1 MPDEPVL
8 RERARERLR
17 AGKLPVRA
25 PDRTFGGAGNGEPC
39 AVCGQLITRDQLELE
54 IDVNRSG
61 ATSGTDTYHFHT
73 RCFAAWEFER
83 TKVRTD

>member
-17 AGKLPVRA
+17 AGKLPVRG
-25 PDRTFGGAGNGEPC
+25 PDRTYGGAGNGETC
-39 AVCGQLITRDQLELE
+39 AVCAQLITRDQLELE
-54 IDVNRSG
+54 IDVNRGG